1 MLFYFLLSRKSSN
14 FEKILNSFNYMSI
27 SINEFR
33 VLRTLSDGEQHAKAP
48 KGLTDAQFCIA
59 VQLLKQKKLIHADF
73 EEGGKVVSS
82 QINMAGRAV
91 LADLKELEKKILNHA
106 LYARN
111 IRECDYKILL
121 DLKNNGSNAFSKEI
135 KDDSTFFERLSCL
148 RRNKWIAVKFN
159 YYSLSDKGFELLAAI
174 EYEVNETLSKKNIQ
188 VPVFIEPD
196 ADIQDSFADSA
207 NQVEQKSKTQLDN
220 TFDIR
225 IKEGHLSDFIKV
237 IKAMCDA
244 NYFVKKDGGKVN
256 QVDVMD
262 LMSEAFH
269 SAQLK
274 DGKYSS
280 LLSKSTKAQKRTYLN
295 TFEELEKKAENF
307 YKVCLEKANNKD

>member
-1 MLFYFLLSRKSSN
+1 
-14 FEKILNSFNYMSI
+14 MSI
-27 SINEFR
+27 TINEFR
-33 VLRTLSDGEQHAKAP
+33 VLRILADVEQHDKAP

-59 VQLLKQKKLIHADF
+59 VQLLKQKNLIYAAF

-82 QINMAGRAV
+82 QIKMAGSAV
-91 LADLKELEKKILNHA
+91 LDDLKEQEKVILNHV
-106 LYARN
+106 LCEKN
-111 IRECDYKILL
+111 IRGCDYKILL
-121 DLKNNGSNAFSKEI
+121 DLKNNGSKDFSKEI
-135 KDDSTFFERLSCL
+135 RDDSTFFERLSSL

-159 YYSLSDKGFELLAAI
+159 YYSLSDKGFELLEAI
-174 EYEVNETLSKKNIQ
+174 EYEVNEALSKKNIQ
-188 VPVFIEPD
+188 LPGFIEPD
-196 ADIQDSFADSA
+196 ADIQDSLADSA

-307 YKVCLEKANNKD
+307 YKVCLEKAKNKD

>member
-1 MLFYFLLSRKSSN
+1 MY
-14 FEKILNSFNYMSI
+14 ISF
-27 SINEFR
+27 NEFR
-33 VLRTLSDGEQHAKAP
+33 VLRTLSDGEQHDKAP

-174 EYEVNETLSKKNIQ
+174 EYEVNEALSKKNIQ
-188 VPVFIEPD
+188 VPGFIEPD

-207 NQVEQKSKTQLDN
+207 NQVELKSKTQSDK
-220 TFDIR
+220 TSDIR
-225 IKEGHLSDFIKV
+225 IKEGRLSGFMKV

-244 NYFVKKDGGKVN
+244 NYFEKKDGGKVN
-256 QVDVMD
+256 QGDVMD

-269 SAQLK
+269 SDQLN
-274 DGKYSS
+274 GKNYSS
-280 LLSKSTKAQKRTYLN
+280 LLNKSAKAQKNTYLK
-295 TFEELEKKAENF
+295 TFEELEDKAET
-307 YKVCLEKANNKD
+307 YYEACHDRANNKY

>member
-1 MLFYFLLSRKSSN
+1 
-14 FEKILNSFNYMSI
+14 MSI
-27 SINEFR
+27 TINEFR
-33 VLRTLSDGEQHAKAP
+33 VLRTLADGEQHDKAP

-59 VQLLKQKKLIHADF
+59 VQLLEQKKLIYAAF
-73 EEGGKVVSS
+73 EEGGKVISS
-82 QINMAGRAV
+82 KINMAGCAV
-91 LADLKELEKKILNHA
+91 LDDLKELEKVILNHA

-111 IRECDYKILL
+111 IRKCDYEILL

-135 KDDSTFFERLSCL
+135 KDDSSFFKRISLL
-148 RRNKWIAVKFN
+148 RRDKMVTYSYD
-159 YYSLSDKGFELLAAI
+159 YYSLADKGYELIKAI
-174 EYEVNETLSKKNIQ
+174 EYEVNEALSKKSIQ

-244 NYFVKKDGGKVN
+244 NYFEKKDGGKVN
-256 QVDVMD
+256 QVDIMD
-262 LMSEAFH
+262 LMSEALYTD
-269 SAQLK
+269 QLK
-274 DGKYSS
+274 GGKYST
-280 LLSKSTKAQKRTYLN
+280 LLSKSTKAQKSTYLN
-295 TFEELEKKAENF
+295 TFVELEDKAKTF
-307 YKVCLEKANNKD
+307 YKACLKRANNKD

>member
-1 MLFYFLLSRKSSN
+1 MY
-14 FEKILNSFNYMSI
+14 I

-33 VLRTLSDGEQHAKAP
+33 VLRTLSDGEQHDKAP

-59 VQLLKQKKLIHADF
+59 VQLLKRKDLVYATF

-91 LADLKELEKKILNHA
+91 LDDLKKLEKKILNHA

-135 KDDSTFFERLSCL
+135 KDDSTFFERLSSL

-159 YYSLSDKGFELLAAI
+159 YYSLSDKGFELLEAI
-174 EYEVNETLSKKNIQ
+174 EYEVNEALSKKNIQ

-244 NYFVKKDGGKVN
+244 NYFEKKDGGKVN
-256 QVDVMD
+256 QGDVMD

-269 SAQLK
+269 SDQLN
-274 DGKYSS
+274 GKNYSS
-280 LLSKSTKAQKRTYLN
+280 LLNKSAKAQKNTYLK
-295 TFEELEKKAENF
+295 TFEELEDKAET
-307 YKVCLEKANNKD
+307 YYEACHDRANNKY

>member
-1 MLFYFLLSRKSSN
+1 MC
-14 FEKILNSFNYMSI
+14 I

-33 VLRTLSDGEQHAKAP
+33 VLRTLSDGEQHDKAP

-59 VQLLKQKKLIHADF
+59 VQLLKQKNLIYAAF

-82 QINMAGRAV
+82 QIKMAGSAV
-91 LADLKELEKKILNHA
+91 LDDLKEQEKVIRNHV
-106 LYARN
+106 LCEKN
-111 IRECDYKILL
+111 IRGCDYKILL
-121 DLKNNGSNAFSKEI
+121 DLKNNGSKDFSKEI
-135 KDDSTFFERLSCL
+135 RDDSTFFERLSSL

-159 YYSLSDKGFELLAAI
+159 YYSLSDKGFELLEAI
-174 EYEVNETLSKKNIQ
+174 EYEVNEALSKKNIQ

-307 YKVCLEKANNKD
+307 YKVCLEKAKNKD

>member
-14 FEKILNSFNYMSI
+14 FEKNLNSFNYMSI

-174 EYEVNETLSKKNIQ
+174 EYEVNEALSKKNIQ
-188 VPVFIEPD
+188 VPGFIEPD

-207 NQVEQKSKTQLDN
+207 NQVEQKSKTQSDK
-220 TFDIR
+220 TSDIC
-225 IKEGHLSDFIKV
+225 IKGGRLSGFMKV

-244 NYFVKKDGGKVN
+244 NYFEKKDGGKVN
-256 QVDVMD
+256 QGDVMD

-269 SAQLK
+269 SDQLN
-274 DGKYSS
+274 GKNYSS
-280 LLSKSTKAQKRTYLN
+280 LLNKSAKAQKNTYLK
-295 TFEELEKKAENF
+295 TFEELEDKAET
-307 YKVCLEKANNKD
+307 YYEACHDRANNKY

>member
-1 MLFYFLLSRKSSN
+1 
-14 FEKILNSFNYMSI
+14 MSI
-27 SINEFR
+27 TINEFR
-33 VLRTLSDGEQHAKAP
+33 VLRTLSDGEQHDKAP

-59 VQLLKQKKLIHADF
+59 VQLLKQKNLIYAAF

-82 QINMAGRAV
+82 QIKMAGSAV
-91 LADLKELEKKILNHA
+91 LDDLKEQEKVILNHV
-106 LYARN
+106 LCEKN
-111 IRECDYKILL
+111 IRGCDYKILL
-121 DLKNNGSNAFSKEI
+121 DLKNNGSKDFSKEI
-135 KDDSTFFERLSCL
+135 RDDSTFFERLSSL

-159 YYSLSDKGFELLAAI
+159 YYSLSDKGFELIKAI
-174 EYEVNETLSKKNIQ
+174 EYEVNEALSKKNIQ
-188 VPVFIEPD
+188 LPGFIEPD
-196 ADIQDSFADSA
+196 ADIQDSLADSA

-244 NYFVKKDGGKVN
+244 NYFEKKDGGKVY

-269 SAQLK
+269 SARLK

-280 LLSKSTKAQKRTYLN
+280 LLSKSTKAQKNTYLK
-295 TFEELEKKAENF
+295 TFEDLEVKAENF

>member
-1 MLFYFLLSRKSSN
+1 MY
-14 FEKILNSFNYMSI
+14 I

-33 VLRTLSDGEQHAKAP
+33 VLRTLSDGEQHDKAP

-59 VQLLKQKKLIHADF
+59 VQLLKQKNLIYAAF

-82 QINMAGRAV
+82 QIKMAGSAV
-91 LADLKELEKKILNHA
+91 LDDLKEQEKVILNHV
-106 LYARN
+106 LCARN
-111 IRECDYKILL
+111 IRGCDYKILL
-121 DLKNNGSNAFSKEI
+121 DLKNNGSKDFSKEI
-135 KDDSTFFERLSCL
+135 RDDSTFFERLSSL

-159 YYSLSDKGFELLAAI
+159 YYSLSDKGFELLEAI
-174 EYEVNETLSKKNIQ
+174 EYEVNEALSKKNIQ
-188 VPVFIEPD
+188 LPGFIEPD
-196 ADIQDSFADSA
+196 ADIQDSLADSA

-244 NYFVKKDGGKVN
+244 NYFEKKDGGKVN
-256 QVDVMD
+256 QGDVMD

-269 SAQLK
+269 SDQLN
-274 DGKYSS
+274 GKNYSS
-280 LLSKSTKAQKRTYLN
+280 LLNKSAKAQKNTYLK
-295 TFEELEKKAENF
+295 TFEELEDKAET
-307 YKVCLEKANNKD
+307 YYEACHDRANNKY

>member
-1 MLFYFLLSRKSSN
+1 
-14 FEKILNSFNYMSI
+14 MSI

-33 VLRTLSDGEQHAKAP
+33 VLRTLSDGEQHDKAP

-59 VQLLKQKKLIHADF
+59 VQLLKQKKLIYAAF

-82 QINMAGRAV
+82 QIKMAGRAV
-91 LADLKELEKKILNHA
+91 LDNLKELEKKILNHA

-188 VPVFIEPD
+188 VPGFIEPD
-196 ADIQDSFADSA
+196 VDTQDSFADSA
-207 NQVEQKSKTQLDN
+207 NQVEQKSKTQSDK
-220 TFDIR
+220 TSDIC
-225 IKEGHLSDFIKV
+225 IKEGRLSDFMKV

-244 NYFVKKDGGKVN
+244 NHFEKKDGGKVN

-269 SAQLK
+269 SVRLK

-280 LLSKSTKAQKRTYLN
+280 LLSKSTKAQKNTYLK
-295 TFEELEKKAENF
+295 TFEELEDKAENF